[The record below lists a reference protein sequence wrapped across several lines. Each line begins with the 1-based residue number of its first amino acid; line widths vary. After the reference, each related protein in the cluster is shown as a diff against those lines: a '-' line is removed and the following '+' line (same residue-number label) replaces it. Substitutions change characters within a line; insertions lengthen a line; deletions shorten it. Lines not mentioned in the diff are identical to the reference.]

1 MFPPKSP
8 FRALFGAFYP
18 HPAHQ
23 SALRAEGA
31 THFLAPGQRGC
42 STVPLAT
49 VLPPPAPR
57 PTPGPAGSGRAQ
69 TLPLAYCMQPTA
81 ELTKVEQGP
90 ISTSGAS
97 HIQYVTEPGDSY
109 GKINPFLPHSPPPN
123 RRPFSRGRKR
133 STPVAPSLRPGWP
146 SAGSA
151 SSASLV
157 AQQLR
162 DAFLSTLH
170 CCFVWRLHCLS
181 QDRFK
186 TGRNAELNGYGTSY

>member
-1 MFPPKSP
+1 MDIRSMFPPKSP
-8 FRALFGAFYP
+8 FQTLFGAFYP

-81 ELTKVEQGP
+81 ELTKVEQDP

-97 HIQYVTEPGDSY
+97 IFSMSPNQAIPTEKLIRFFPTRRHPIVDHSLVPRGAQRQWLQACVPDGHQPQCMFSLY
-109 GKINPFLPHSPPPN
+109 PPYTPDEFTRVGLVLHHTSQDFLSPPQI
-123 RRPFSRGRKR
+123 
-133 STPVAPSLRPGWP
+133 L
-146 SAGSA
+146 
-151 SSASLV
+151 L
-157 AQQLR
+157 
-162 DAFLSTLH
+162 
-170 CCFVWRLHCLS
+170 
-181 QDRFK
+181 
-186 TGRNAELNGYGTSY
+186 